1 MNLNRIKNY
10 FTVDYRGIG
19 KKGAVLSIFPEIVFD
34 KNQYEEVRTAIQE
47 VRKRFDG
54 LYTSTTQSI
63 LWITISVDL
72 TVFPKKCHDE
82 IIEYLV
88 TELNNVTGIQKVIIN
103 DGKPAADDTKVE
115 MEDNDEYGQTDWDQ
129 VLGLT
134 KLSLNYTVHSDG
146 MEGECFTYSV
156 YFNDD
161 TVDEEKADALKNA
174 IQEYDFKL
182 NGDDYTGYLDISID
196 KNKVSIYLDLGN
208 VEPQNENN
216 IIHGILFAINTIHGI
231 KNVIINEGCL
241 S

>member
-1 MNLNRIKNY
+1 
-10 FTVDYRGIG
+10 
-19 KKGAVLSIFPEIVFD
+19 
-34 KNQYEEVRTAIQE
+34 
-47 VRKRFDG
+47 
-54 LYTSTTQSI
+54 
-63 LWITISVDL
+63 
-72 TVFPKKCHDE
+72 
-82 IIEYLV
+82 
-88 TELNNVTGIQKVIIN
+88 
-103 DGKPAADDTKVE
+103 
-115 MEDNDEYGQTDWDQ
+115 
-129 VLGLT
+129 
-134 KLSLNYTVHSDG
+134 
-146 MEGECFTYSV
+146 V